1 MNKMG
6 IFQRFWCLFVTIV
19 LLLTAAGIIPE
30 SKHQAVVASGTGDTL
45 QHTSMSKTLSNEV
58 QHTQINSGSL
68 RTKEQQVVL
77 TTGRATILFNESHAS
92 SPVLPATTINKPV
105 STKPPQ
111 STVAPTTKAPATK
124 APTAKGNGGTGASKS
139 PNSIPVAAPA
149 PDQIITSMKVMATG
163 YTAGYESTGKTSKHP
178 EYGITYSGVKVRR
191 DKNTVSTIA
200 ADPKVIPL
208 GSILYIPGYGY
219 GIVADTGSAIKGRKI
234 DLYFATT
241 KQVYKEWGKKSVVV
255 QLIKRGN
262 GTCTEVMLKKLT
274 QAIETYN
281 AVPQS
286 LLEESI

>member
-30 SKHQAVVASGTGDTL
+30 SKHQAVVANGTGDTL
-45 QHTSMSKTLSNEV
+45 QHTDFSKTLSNEL
-58 QHTQINSGSL
+58 QHTQANSGSM
-68 RTKEQQVVL
+68 RTKDQQAIL
-77 TTGRATILFNESHAS
+77 TTDRATLLSNEPHS
-92 SPVLPATTINKPV
+92 SIPIVPATTKNKPV
-105 STKPPQ
+105 ATKSPQ
-111 STVAPTTKAPATK
+111 STKAQSGG
-124 APTAKGNGGTGASKS
+124 KGSSKS
-139 PNSIPVAAPA
+139 PNSVPVAAPA

-200 ADPKVIPL
+200 ADPKIIPL

>member
-30 SKHQAVVASGTGDTL
+30 SKHQAVVANGTGDTL
-45 QHTSMSKTLSNEV
+45 QHTDISKTLSNEL
-58 QHTQINSGSL
+58 QHTQANSGSM
-68 RTKEQQVVL
+68 RTKDQQAIL
-77 TTGRATILFNESHAS
+77 ATGRATLLSNEPYS
-92 SPVLPATTINKPV
+92 SVPIVPATTKNKPV
-105 STKPPQ
+105 ATKSPQ
-111 STVAPTTKAPATK
+111 STKAPTTK
-124 APTAKGNGGTGASKS
+124 GSGGTGSSKLPYS
-139 PNSIPVAAPA
+139 VPVAAPA

-163 YTAGYESTGKTSKHP
+163 YTAGFESTGKTSKHP